1 MCEFPVLKVIVAVP
15 IINNIILRKKGKNMT
30 WKYIEYQNIIFI
42 YLLSHLLKKI
52 LN

>member
-15 IINNIILRKKGKNMT
+15 IINNIIRKKGKNMT